1 MLPML
6 RPGFLCPLVWTKAGN
21 DLDPGHHARL
31 YSCSDRPQQK
41 FFRLRDIHVP
51 ATLAQSFPIIYQAIL
66 KDTEYKHVVS
76 SSYLVGR
83 LKEAEVSK
91 TPMTEKMP
99 WGLKE
104 NYSETLSTLRKI
116 PIETMA
122 DITTI
127 TNENNF
133 YSVFS
138 AKMQMAYRD
147 HIVRTLSANL
157 LVN

>member
-1 MLPML
+1 MIQIITPD
-6 RPGFLCPLVWTKAGN
+6 FVVAAIDHNK
-21 DLDPGHHARL
+21 
-31 YSCSDRPQQK
+31 S

-116 PIETMA
+116 PIETLA

-133 YSVFS
+133 YSVFY